1 MRAPPAPAEQL
12 TSAMVSI
19 QQSFTTEASAVLTAA
34 VSDASRRHHPHVT
47 PVHVA
52 AALLSAPSSILRR
65 TCMMHQEQHQ
75 HRPTHPFLSC
85 RALDLCFSVALDRMA
100 SIPSHLSSPVFS
112 NALVASL
119 KRAQAIQRRGS
130 PDHPLLAIRVDL
142 PHLTISI
149 LDDPSVSRVMGEAG
163 FSSARVKSSI
173 LSYINPKHI
182 HEREIGLAVSGYRQE
197 IKRVADVLMR
207 QQKRNPVLV
216 GDTGVDFV
224 MEDILGMMRRG
235 DFGNLNI
242 ISVGDSLS
250 RTQTNELPGRIRSI
264 VNTVSFKLLHDKGVV
279 LDLGDLK
286 WLVEPQNDVVF
297 PKHTMEERR
306 QTLMATARGVISEVG
321 SILRQE
327 RRMWVVGTA
336 TCATYLKCQVYHPNM
351 EMDWDLQALPITP
364 RSFVGVWPSFNGKG
378 IPGSSVE
385 ALNTSNDHAS
395 SINNSV
401 IPRNWNPEKPTTA
414 SRGSPGLC
422 SFCLK
427 QHGNESSCVAEKNRL
442 EPYNSPRGLN
452 RLLDSPLFFQKEETL
467 NETTIE
473 VGNKWHGSSPR
484 IQHQLEL
491 VPTSPGS
498 ISSTR
503 HHHPSHSEPTVQTD
517 LSLRLASFSAP
528 KLNSGQCG
536 DTDSQISLSEGL
548 SREVN
553 WQPEAAASISSAVQ
567 GFKSGTRKRNGCNKS
582 AFWLLFNGPDD
593 IGKRKMAD
601 ALSKLVFHEKPATFD
616 LSTRGYSTSHEQN
629 MPDCGRTQLN
639 HLVEAVKENP
649 KRVIVLDSID
659 QADAI
664 VRTTIKNA
672 IMTGRFI
679 DSGDQE
685 IGGLGDTIF
694 ILIVGSEQARQEMKP
709 FNWHLQLSVGPITR
723 KRRVEHEQNEERR
736 NKPRTISQPLS
747 LDLNLCAGS
756 CLSVHDDEEEE
767 ENDDGDSDL
776 TEENDHNIGHC
787 TEPFPVPSSIS
798 DITHLLDQA
807 TDFKPFDLGK
817 FKLTLS
823 KIITAKF
830 ALVMGGAL
838 RLEIEMHVL
847 DQIADVVLQGDGGI
861 LSFEQWVDKVFVPV
875 VEQLKSSSCLKNEN
889 KIYLSAMKDRR
900 LSGTNSGHGAHLP
913 ISVIM
918 TLDAT

>member
-12 TSAMVSI
+12 TSAMTSM
-19 QQSFTTEASAVLTAA
+19 QQSFTTDASAVLTAA

-52 AALLSAPSSILRR
+52 AALLSAPSSLLRR

-100 SIPSHLSSPVFS
+100 SIPSHLSGPVFS

-163 FSSARVKSSI
+163 FSSPRVKSSI
-173 LSYINPKHI
+173 LSYINPKRI
-182 HEREIGLAVSGYRQE
+182 HGREIGLAVSGYRQE

-235 DFGNLNI
+235 DFGNLNVV
-242 ISVGDSLS
+242 SVGDSLS
-250 RTQTNELPGRIRSI
+250 RAKTNELPGRIRGI

-286 WLVEPQNDVVF
+286 WLVEAQNDVVL

-306 QTLMATARGVISEVG
+306 QTLMATARTVISEVA

-351 EMDWDLQALPITP
+351 ERDWDLQALPITP
-364 RSFVGVWPSFNGKG
+364 RSLVGVWPSFDRKG

-385 ALNTSNDHAS
+385 ALNTSNNHAS

-401 IPRNWNPEKPTTA
+401 MPLNWNREKPTAA
-414 SRGSPGLC
+414 SRGSPGSC

-427 QHGNESSCVAEKNRL
+427 QHGDESSCVAERHQL
-442 EPYNSPRGLN
+442 EPYNSPRAN
-452 RLLDSPLFFQKEETL
+452 RLLDSPLFLQKEETL

-473 VGNKWHGSSPR
+473 VGVKWKGPSLR

-491 VPTSPGS
+491 VPISPGS

-503 HHHPSHSEPTVQTD
+503 HRPSHSEPTVQTD
-517 LSLRLASFSAP
+517 LSLRLAPFSAT
-528 KLNSGQCG
+528 KLNSDWCG
-536 DTDSQISLSEGL
+536 DAESQISLSEGL

-553 WQPEAAASISSAVQ
+553 WQPDAAASISSALQ
-567 GFKSGTRKRNGCNKS
+567 GFNSGIHKRCGCNKS
-582 AFWLLFNGPDD
+582 AIWLLFNGPDD
-593 IGKRKMAD
+593 IGKRKMAH
-601 ALSKLVFHEKPATFD
+601 ALSMLVFREMPATFN
-616 LSTRGYSTSHEQN
+616 LSPKRDNIIHEQS
-629 MPDCGRTQLN
+629 MPDCGRTQLDL
-639 HLVEAVKENP
+639 LVEAVKANP
-649 KRVIVLDSID
+649 MRVIVLDGVD

-672 IMTGRFI
+672 IMTGRFV
-679 DSGDQE
+679 DSDDQE
-685 IGGLGDTIF
+685 IGGLGGTIF
-694 ILIVGSEQARQEMKP
+694 ILIVGGEQARQEMKP
-709 FNWHLQLSVGPITR
+709 LNWRLELSVGPNIR
-723 KRRVEHEQNEERR
+723 KRRAEHEQHGERR
-736 NKPRTISQPLS
+736 TKPRTVSQPIS

-756 CLSVHDDEEEE
+756 CLSVHDDDDED
-767 ENDDGDSDL
+767 NDDGDSDL
-776 TEENDHNIGHC
+776 TEENVHNIGQC
-787 TEPFPVPSSIS
+787 TEPSPVPSSIS
-798 DITHLLDQA
+798 DIYHLLDLV
-807 TDFKPFDLGK
+807 TDFKPFDPSE

-823 KIITAKF
+823 KIMSAKF
-830 ALVMGGAL
+830 ALVMGTSL
-838 RLEIEMHVL
+838 HLEIEMHVL
-847 DQIADVVLQGDGGI
+847 DHIADVVLHSDGI

-875 VEQLKSSSCLKNEN
+875 VEQLKSSACIKDGN
-889 KIYLSAMKDRR
+889 KIYLSVVKDWR
-900 LSGTNSGHGAHLP
+900 LSGTTSDHGTQLP
-913 ISVIM
+913 ISVTM